1 MPSERVSVHGQWSS
15 RLAFILAATGSA
27 VGLGNIWKFPYITGE
42 NGGGAFVLVY
52 LLCIA
57 VIGIPIMMAE
67 VMIGRRG
74 RQSPINTMRTLAY
87 EEKANPLWKLLGWAG
102 VLAGFLILSY
112 YSVIAGWAL
121 AYVFRAGS
129 GLFTGQT
136 SDGIQTIFN
145 DLISEPER
153 LLAWHTIFMVMTMAV
168 VARGVSGGL
177 EKAVRL
183 LMPALLV
190 LLLVLVGYA
199 WNSGAFGQGVSFL
212 FDPDFSKI
220 DGNGVL
226 IAMGHAFFTL
236 SLGMGA
242 IMVYGSYLPDTAS
255 IAKTSIIVSLMDTA
269 VALLAGL
276 AIFPIVFANGL
287 EPSSGPGL
295 IFQTLPI
302 AFGQMDGGAFF
313 GMLFFI
319 LLVFAAWSSAIS
331 LIEPAVAW
339 LVENKGMTRVFASV
353 MAGFATWLFGLLTV
367 FSFNIWSEVK
377 PLSGIYEFRKS
388 TLFDLLDYLT
398 ANIML
403 PLGGLLI
410 AVFAA
415 WSMTRESSMDELD
428 FRYRFFYQLWRF
440 LVRYIKPVAV
450 IIVFLN
456 AIGVIDRIIVF
467 LGESGLINQT
477 TAFIPGFF
485 G

>member
-1 MPSERVSVHGQWSS
+1 MTTTRESIHGQWSS
-15 RLAFILAATGSA
+15 RFAFILAATGSA

-52 LLCIA
+52 LACIA

-67 VMIGRRG
+67 VMLGRRG

-87 EEKANPLWKLLGWAG
+87 EEKANPHWQWLGWAG
-102 VLAGFLILSY
+102 VVGGFLILSY

-129 GLFTGQT
+129 GLFTGLT
-136 SDGIQTIFN
+136 ADGVQSIFSN
-145 DLISEPER
+145 LVSEPER
-153 LLAWHTIFMVMTMAV
+153 LLAWHSIFIVMTMIV
-168 VARGVSGGL
+168 VSRGVSSGL

-183 LMPALLV
+183 LMPALMV

-199 WNSGAFGQGVSFL
+199 WNSGSFQQGLEFL
-212 FDPDFSKI
+212 FKPNFSAI
-220 DGNGVL
+220 SANGVL

-242 IMVYGSYLPDTAS
+242 IMVYGSYLPENMS
-255 IAKTSIIVSLMDTA
+255 IAKTSIAVSLMDTL
-269 VALLAGL
+269 VALLAGM

-287 EPSSGPGL
+287 EPSAGPGL

-302 AFGQMDGGAFF
+302 AFGHMDGGAFF

-319 LLVFAAWSSAIS
+319 LLVFAAWTSSIS

-339 LVENKGMTRVFASV
+339 MVENRGHSRIYASV
-353 MAGFATWLFGLLTV
+353 LAGFVTWAFGLLTV
-367 FSFNIWSEVK
+367 FSFNIWSDIK
-377 PLSGIYEFRKS
+377 LLSMFDMFKDS
-388 TLFDLLDYLT
+388 TIFDLLDYLT

-410 AVFAA
+410 AIFAA
-415 WSMTRESSMDELD
+415 WKMSRESSIDEFSMGDGLA
-428 FRYRFFYQLWRF
+428 YKLWHF
-440 LVRYIKPVAV
+440 LVRYVTPIAV
-450 IIVFLN
+450 TIVFLN
-456 AIGVIDRIIVF
+456 AIGVID
-467 LGESGLINQT
+467 LNG
-477 TAFIPGFF
+477 
-485 G
+485 